1 MVTPSDRFIDLTG
14 AGNVRDLGGLP
25 TADGR
30 QTRRGRVLRA
40 DFLVNLG
47 PEDERALLREFGLRT
62 VIDLRTAAEVGR
74 FPGPWEERGVD
85 VVRASFPLD
94 PAFAANGTDD
104 MVGLYLSF
112 LEPPAPAAAA
122 ALKALVEVDRHPL
135 LIHCAAGKDRTGVLV
150 ALALELLGVEREALV
165 ADYVLTHSRMPA
177 VLARLEVE
185 ADRTRARTLPE
196 VMYGADAETIESF
209 LAGLEWRFGGATA
222 WALDQGISAAAIEA
236 FRTGMLIPTN

>member
-1 MVTPSDRFIDLTG
+1 MASPDRFVDLAG

-30 QTRRGRVLRA
+30 LTRRGRVLRS

-47 PEDERALLREFGLRT
+47 EEDERALLREFGLRT
-62 VIDLRTAAEVGR
+62 VIDLRTAAEVES
-74 FPGPWEERGVD
+74 FPGPWAERGVD

-112 LEPPAPAAAA
+112 LEPPAPAATA
-122 ALKALVEVDRHPL
+122 ALKALVDPARLPL

-150 ALALELLGVEREALV
+150 ALALELLGVERRAV
-165 ADYVLTHSRMPA
+165 VSDYVLTHARMPA
-177 VLARLEVE
+177 VLARLEAE
-185 ADRTRARTLPE
+185 AGRTRARTLPA
-196 VMYGADAETIESF
+196 VMYGADAGTIESF
-209 LAGLEWRFGGATA
+209 LAGVERRFGGAIP
-222 WALDQGISAAAIEA
+222 WALAQGISEEEIEA
-236 FRTGMLIPTN
+236 FRTAMLVPTN

>member
-1 MVTPSDRFIDLTG
+1 VTASDRFIELAG

-30 QTRRGRVLRA
+30 QTRRGRILRS
-40 DFLVNLG
+40 DFLVNLS
-47 PEDERALLREFGLRT
+47 PDDERALLREFGLKT
-62 VIDLRTAAEVGR
+62 VIDLRTASEVES

-112 LEPPAPAAAA
+112 LEPPAAAAGA
-122 ALKALVEVDRHPL
+122 ALKALIAVERHPL

-165 ADYVLTHSRMPA
+165 ADYVLTHARMPA

-185 ADRTRARTLPE
+185 AGRTRTRTLPA

-209 LAGLEWRFGGATA
+209 LAGLEWRFGGAAA

-236 FRTGMLIPTN
+236 FRAGMLIPTN